1 METAYLFAE
10 GKLTQSSNMSRVL
23 RTTTFLYH
31 IINNTP
37 AHSGKLNRMTD
48 ICGSKTNLLP

>member
-1 METAYLFAE
+1 METAFLFAE

-37 AHSGKLNRMTD
+37 AHSGILNRMTD
-48 ICGSKTNLLP
+48 ICGSNTNLLP